1 MKKWNDKTKKIAL
14 AAALI
19 VVGIGAFCGIRLTLI
34 KDKPVEVAAETPK
47 ADESDVNVVV
57 DTEYEED
64 TTVQETEE
72 LTIST
77 EPIDSTKTA
86 DTDDTTQSIQSDPV
100 KTEENKPSEAPTET
114 ATETEQNG
122 SGEKPE
128 NKKIPADKENPSET
142 PSSETNKEDTPSTP
156 KDGDIKDGKI
166 YFEGFGWVDYN
177 GGGTS
182 GTQADDIYENGNTI
196 GIMD

>member
-19 VVGIGAFCGIRLTLI
+19 AVGIGAFCGIRLCLRT
-34 KDKPVEVAAETPK
+34 DKPVEVAVETPK
-47 ADESDVNVVV
+47 ADEDDVNVVV
-57 DTEYEED
+57 DTEYED
-64 TTVQETEE
+64 LTAQETEE

-77 EPIDSTKTA
+77 VPIDSRKTA
-86 DTDDTTQSIQSDPV
+86 DTDDTTQSIQNDPV
-100 KTEENKPSEAPTET
+100 KTEENKPSEAPEE
-114 ATETEQNG
+114 AAAETEQNG

-128 NKKIPADKENPSET
+128 NKIIPADTTDTTGDSGTGGTGT
-142 PSSETNKEDTPSTP
+142 PSSPQNGEV
-156 KDGDIKDGKI
+156 KDGKMYI
-166 YFEGFGWVDYN
+166 EGFGWVDYE

>member
-14 AAALI
+14 VAALI
-19 VVGIGAFCGIRLTLI
+19 VVGVGAFCGIRFTLLT
-34 KDKPVEVAAETPK
+34 DKPVEAAAETPK
-47 ADESDVNVVV
+47 ADEDDVNVVV
-57 DTEYEED
+57 NTEYENLAEQD
-64 TTVQETEE
+64 TEE

-77 EPIDSTKTA
+77 EPIDSVKTA
-86 DTDDTTQSIQSDPV
+86 DTDDTAQSIQNDPV
-100 KTEENKPSEAPTET
+100 KTEDNKPSEAPAEI
-114 ATETEQNG
+114 TETEQNG

-142 PSSETNKEDTPSTP
+142 PSSEVNKEDSTSTP

-166 YFEGFGWVDYN
+166 YFEGFGWIDYN

-182 GTQADDIYENGNTI
+182 GTQANDIYENGNTI

>member
-19 VVGIGAFCGIRLTLI
+19 AVGIGAFCGIRLCLI
-34 KDKPVEVAAETPK
+34 TDKPIEVAIETQK
-47 ADESDVNVVV
+47 ADEDDVNVVV
-57 DTEYEED
+57 DTEYED
-64 TTVQETEE
+64 LTAQETEE

-77 EPIDSTKTA
+77 EPIDSRKTA
-86 DTDDTTQSIQSDPV
+86 DTDDTTQSIQNDPV
-100 KTEENKPSEAPTET
+100 KTEENKPSEAPAE
-114 ATETEQNG
+114 AIAETEQNS

-128 NKKIPADKENPSET
+128 NKIIPADTPDTTGDSGMGGTGT
-142 PSSETNKEDTPSTP
+142 PSSPQNGEV
-156 KDGDIKDGKI
+156 KDGKI
-166 YFEGFGWVDYN
+166 YIEGFGWVDYE

>member
-1 MKKWNDKTKKIAL
+1 MKKWNDKTKKIVL

-19 VVGIGAFCGIRLTLI
+19 AVGIGAFCGIRLCLI
-34 KDKPVEVAAETPK
+34 TDKPVEVAIETPK
-47 ADESDVNVVV
+47 ADEDDVNVVV
-57 DTEYEED
+57 DTEYED
-64 TTVQETEE
+64 LTVQETEE

-77 EPIDSTKTA
+77 EPIDSRKTA
-86 DTDDTTQSIQSDPV
+86 DTDDTTQSIQNDPV
-100 KTEENKPSEAPTET
+100 KTEENKPSEAPAEAT
-114 ATETEQNG
+114 AETEQNG

-128 NKKIPADKENPSET
+128 NKMIPADTPDTTGDSGTGGTGT
-142 PSSETNKEDTPSTP
+142 PSSPQNGEV
-156 KDGDIKDGKI
+156 KDGKI
-166 YFEGFGWVDYN
+166 YIEGFGWVDYE